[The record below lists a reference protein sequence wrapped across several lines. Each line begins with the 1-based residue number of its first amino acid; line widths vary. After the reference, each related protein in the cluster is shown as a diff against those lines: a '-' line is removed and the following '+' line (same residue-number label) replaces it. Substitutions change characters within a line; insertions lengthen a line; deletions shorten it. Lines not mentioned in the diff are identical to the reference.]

1 MNFRFVLTK
10 VFRALLTLWIV
21 VTFAFVIMHAS
32 GDPIEIMLGD
42 QAEQDVIDHY
52 KALYGLD
59 RPMHEQYYRYVVG
72 ILQGDLGYSLSDQR
86 PVTELL
92 VEAIPATLE
101 LGLTAL
107 VVSLLVGI
115 PLGIIAALNR
125 NKPIDRFVM
134 TFAVLGFSIPN
145 FFLGILLI
153 LLFSMTLRW
162 LPTAGMGGW
171 EHLVMPALTL
181 GTAAAGSLA
190 RFTRSSMLEVLNKLY
205 MRTAVAKG
213 VPRGRR
219 IRWHAL
225 PNAAIPLV
233 TVLGFRL
240 GRSGGRLDRY
250 RNRVRVAGRGARAG
264 VGRDIARSGG
274 RAGCAAH
281 DGMHDGGRQPV
292 GGPHVWL
299 DRPAY
304 PRVEDEPVGSLSGVE
319 HRRSRNWPCRAEGGA
334 EPGHAICAQ
343 VPAARTGGRV
353 RHRLFA
359 DRLGGCRSR
368 RTVPLHDSGPRES
381 SAATDVPRRRIAAVS
396 ARYRRT
402 RPRHSVAPDLCD
414 ALQRHRGDPRYVDRG
429 PCSGRCSVSSR
440 RTSAAGWKKA

>member
-240 GRSGGRLDRY
+240 GDL
-250 RNRVRVAGRGARAG
+250 VAGSIVTETVFAWPG
-264 VGRDIARSGG
+264 VGRA
-274 RAGCAAH
+274 
-281 DGMHDGGRQPV
+281 
-292 GGPHVWL
+292 L
-299 DRPAY
+299 
-304 PRVEDEPVGSLSGVE
+304 
-319 HRRSRNWPCRAEGGA
+319 
-334 EPGHAICAQ
+334 
-343 VPAARTGGRV
+343 
-353 RHRLFA
+353 
-359 DRLGGCRSR
+359 
-368 RTVPLHDSGPRES
+368 
-381 SAATDVPRRRIAAVS
+381 VS
-396 ARYRRT
+396 AVTSRDLAVVQGVLLMT
-402 RPRHSVAPDLCD
+402 ACTMVVANLLVDLTY
-414 ALQRHRGDPRYVDRG
+414 GWIDPRIRASKTS
-429 PCSGRCSVSSR
+429 PSG
-440 RTSAAGWKKA
+440 A

>member
-1 MNFRFVLTK
+1 MNLRFVLTK

-52 KALYGLD
+52 KELYGLD
-59 RPMHEQYYRYVVG
+59 RPMHEQYYRYVKG

-92 VEAIPATLE
+92 AEAIPATLE

-107 VVSLLVGI
+107 LVSMVVGI

-171 EHLVMPALTL
+171 QHLVMPALTL

-213 VPRGRR
+213 VSRGRR

-240 GRSGGRLDRY
+240 GDL
-250 RNRVRVAGRGARAG
+250 VAGSIITETVFAWPG
-264 VGRDIARSGG
+264 VGRA
-274 RAGCAAH
+274 
-281 DGMHDGGRQPV
+281 
-292 GGPHVWL
+292 L
-299 DRPAY
+299 
-304 PRVEDEPVGSLSGVE
+304 
-319 HRRSRNWPCRAEGGA
+319 
-334 EPGHAICAQ
+334 
-343 VPAARTGGRV
+343 
-353 RHRLFA
+353 
-359 DRLGGCRSR
+359 
-368 RTVPLHDSGPRES
+368 
-381 SAATDVPRRRIAAVS
+381 VS
-396 ARYRRT
+396 AVTARDLAVVQGVLLMT
-402 RPRHSVAPDLCD
+402 ACTMVVANLLVDL
-414 ALQRHRGDPRYVDRG
+414 AYGWIDPRIRASKSS
-429 PCSGRCSVSSR
+429 PSG
-440 RTSAAGWKKA
+440 A

>member
-1 MNFRFVLTK
+1 MNLRFILVKVL
-10 VFRALLTLWIV
+10 RALLTLWIV
-21 VTFAFVIMHAS
+21 VTFAFLIMHAS

-42 QAEQDVIDHY
+42 QAEQEVIDHY
-52 KALYGLD
+52 KELYGLD
-59 RPMHEQYYRYVVG
+59 RPLHEQYYRYVKG

-92 VEAIPATLE
+92 AEAIPATLE

-107 VVSLLVGI
+107 VVSMVVGI
-115 PLGIIAALNR
+115 PLGIVAALNR

-162 LPTAGMGGW
+162 LPTAGMGTW

-233 TVLGFRL
+233 TVLGFRFGDL
-240 GRSGGRLDRY
+240 
-250 RNRVRVAGRGARAG
+250 VAGSIITETVFAWPG
-264 VGRDIARSGG
+264 VGRALVSAVTARDL
-274 RAGCAAH
+274 AVV
-281 DGMHDGGRQPV
+281 Q
-292 GGPHVWL
+292 
-299 DRPAY
+299 
-304 PRVEDEPVGSLSGVE
+304 GVLLM
-319 HRRSRNWPCRAEGGA
+319 
-334 EPGHAICAQ
+334 
-343 VPAARTGGRV
+343 T
-353 RHRLFA
+353 
-359 DRLGGCRSR
+359 
-368 RTVPLHDSGPRES
+368 
-381 SAATDVPRRRIAAVS
+381 AATMVIANLLV
-396 ARYRRT
+396 
-402 RPRHSVAPDLCD
+402 DL
-414 ALQRHRGDPRYVDRG
+414 AYGWIDPRIRASKTS
-429 PCSGRCSVSSR
+429 PSG
-440 RTSAAGWKKA
+440 A

>member
-1 MNFRFVLTK
+1 
-10 VFRALLTLWIV
+10 LWIV

-42 QAEQDVIDHY
+42 QAEQEVIDHY
-52 KALYGLD
+52 KELYGLD
-59 RPMHEQYYRYVVG
+59 RPMHEQYYRYVLG

-107 VVSLLVGI
+107 VISMVVGI

-162 LPTAGMGGW
+162 LPTAGMGSW
-171 EHLVMPALTL
+171 QHLVMPALTL

-190 RFTRSSMLEVLNKLY
+190 RFTRSSMLDVLNKLY

-240 GRSGGRLDRY
+240 GDL
-250 RNRVRVAGRGARAG
+250 VAGSIITETVFAWPG
-264 VGRDIARSGG
+264 VGRA
-274 RAGCAAH
+274 
-281 DGMHDGGRQPV
+281 
-292 GGPHVWL
+292 L
-299 DRPAY
+299 
-304 PRVEDEPVGSLSGVE
+304 
-319 HRRSRNWPCRAEGGA
+319 
-334 EPGHAICAQ
+334 
-343 VPAARTGGRV
+343 
-353 RHRLFA
+353 
-359 DRLGGCRSR
+359 
-368 RTVPLHDSGPRES
+368 
-381 SAATDVPRRRIAAVS
+381 VS
-396 ARYRRT
+396 AVTARDLAVVQGVLLMT
-402 RPRHSVAPDLCD
+402 ACTMVVANLLVDLTY
-414 ALQRHRGDPRYVDRG
+414 GWIDPRIRASKTS
-429 PCSGRCSVSSR
+429 PSG
-440 RTSAAGWKKA
+440 A

>member
-1 MNFRFVLTK
+1 MNLRFILVKVL
-10 VFRALLTLWIV
+10 RALLTLWIV
-21 VTFAFVIMHAS
+21 VTFAFLIMHAS

-42 QAEQDVIDHY
+42 QAEQEVIDHY
-52 KALYGLD
+52 KELYGLD
-59 RPMHEQYYRYVVG
+59 RPLHEQYYRYVKG

-92 VEAIPATLE
+92 AEAIPATLE

-107 VVSLLVGI
+107 VVSMVVGI
-115 PLGIIAALNR
+115 PLGIVAALNR

-162 LPTAGMGGW
+162 LPTAGMGTW

-240 GRSGGRLDRY
+240 GDL
-250 RNRVRVAGRGARAG
+250 VAGSIITETVFAWPG
-264 VGRDIARSGG
+264 VGRALVSAVTARDL
-274 RAGCAAH
+274 AVV
-281 DGMHDGGRQPV
+281 Q
-292 GGPHVWL
+292 
-299 DRPAY
+299 
-304 PRVEDEPVGSLSGVE
+304 GVLLM
-319 HRRSRNWPCRAEGGA
+319 
-334 EPGHAICAQ
+334 
-343 VPAARTGGRV
+343 T
-353 RHRLFA
+353 
-359 DRLGGCRSR
+359 
-368 RTVPLHDSGPRES
+368 
-381 SAATDVPRRRIAAVS
+381 AATMVIANLLV
-396 ARYRRT
+396 
-402 RPRHSVAPDLCD
+402 DL
-414 ALQRHRGDPRYVDRG
+414 AYGWIDPRIRASKTS
-429 PCSGRCSVSSR
+429 PSG
-440 RTSAAGWKKA
+440 A

>member
-1 MNFRFVLTK
+1 MNLRFVLTK
-10 VFRALLTLWIV
+10 VLRALLTLWIV

-52 KALYGLD
+52 KELYGLD
-59 RPMHEQYYRYVVG
+59 RPMHEQYYRYVLG

-92 VEAIPATLE
+92 AEAIPATLE

-107 VVSLLVGI
+107 VISMVVGI

-171 EHLVMPALTL
+171 QHLVMPALTL

-213 VPRGRR
+213 VSRGRR

-240 GRSGGRLDRY
+240 GDL
-250 RNRVRVAGRGARAG
+250 VAGSIITETVFAWPG
-264 VGRDIARSGG
+264 VGRA
-274 RAGCAAH
+274 
-281 DGMHDGGRQPV
+281 
-292 GGPHVWL
+292 L
-299 DRPAY
+299 
-304 PRVEDEPVGSLSGVE
+304 
-319 HRRSRNWPCRAEGGA
+319 
-334 EPGHAICAQ
+334 
-343 VPAARTGGRV
+343 
-353 RHRLFA
+353 
-359 DRLGGCRSR
+359 
-368 RTVPLHDSGPRES
+368 
-381 SAATDVPRRRIAAVS
+381 VS
-396 ARYRRT
+396 AVTSRDLAVVQGVLLMT
-402 RPRHSVAPDLCD
+402 ACTMVVANLLVDL
-414 ALQRHRGDPRYVDRG
+414 AYGWIDPRIRAAKTS
-429 PCSGRCSVSSR
+429 PSG
-440 RTSAAGWKKA
+440 A

>member
-1 MNFRFVLTK
+1 M
-10 VFRALLTLWIV
+10 FRALLTLWIV

-42 QAEQDVIDHY
+42 QAEQEVIDHY
-52 KALYGLD
+52 KELYGLD
-59 RPMHEQYYRYVVG
+59 RPMHEQYYRYVLG

-107 VVSLLVGI
+107 VISMVVGI

-162 LPTAGMGGW
+162 LPTAGMGSW
-171 EHLVMPALTL
+171 QHLVMPALTL

-240 GRSGGRLDRY
+240 GDL
-250 RNRVRVAGRGARAG
+250 VAGSIITETVFAWPG
-264 VGRDIARSGG
+264 VGRA
-274 RAGCAAH
+274 
-281 DGMHDGGRQPV
+281 
-292 GGPHVWL
+292 L
-299 DRPAY
+299 
-304 PRVEDEPVGSLSGVE
+304 
-319 HRRSRNWPCRAEGGA
+319 
-334 EPGHAICAQ
+334 
-343 VPAARTGGRV
+343 
-353 RHRLFA
+353 
-359 DRLGGCRSR
+359 
-368 RTVPLHDSGPRES
+368 
-381 SAATDVPRRRIAAVS
+381 VS
-396 ARYRRT
+396 AVTARDLAVVQGVLLMT
-402 RPRHSVAPDLCD
+402 ACTMVVANLLVDLTY
-414 ALQRHRGDPRYVDRG
+414 GWIDPRIRASKTS
-429 PCSGRCSVSSR
+429 PSG
-440 RTSAAGWKKA
+440 A

>member
-1 MNFRFVLTK
+1 MNLRFVLTK

-42 QAEQDVIDHY
+42 QAEQEVIDHY
-52 KALYGLD
+52 KELYGLD
-59 RPMHEQYYRYVVG
+59 RPMHEQYYRYVLG

-107 VVSLLVGI
+107 VISMVVGI

-162 LPTAGMGGW
+162 LPTAGMGSW
-171 EHLVMPALTL
+171 QHLVMPALTL

-240 GRSGGRLDRY
+240 GDL
-250 RNRVRVAGRGARAG
+250 VAGSIITETVFAWPG
-264 VGRDIARSGG
+264 VGRA
-274 RAGCAAH
+274 
-281 DGMHDGGRQPV
+281 
-292 GGPHVWL
+292 L
-299 DRPAY
+299 
-304 PRVEDEPVGSLSGVE
+304 
-319 HRRSRNWPCRAEGGA
+319 
-334 EPGHAICAQ
+334 
-343 VPAARTGGRV
+343 
-353 RHRLFA
+353 
-359 DRLGGCRSR
+359 
-368 RTVPLHDSGPRES
+368 
-381 SAATDVPRRRIAAVS
+381 VS
-396 ARYRRT
+396 AVTARDLAVVQGVLLMT
-402 RPRHSVAPDLCD
+402 ACTMVVANLLVDLTY
-414 ALQRHRGDPRYVDRG
+414 GWIDPRIRASKTS
-429 PCSGRCSVSSR
+429 PSG
-440 RTSAAGWKKA
+440 A